1 LKLDIAGNA
10 RLTSFLRLRPH
21 RRTCVRLKLVLN
33 QLLVGSNKIMFL
45 ATKKTPLK
53 RGAVLVAGEGLRLDI
68 ASNAR
73 RAVLINLKVDRRST
87 ARLSLARTNFFVDSN
102 SIIHNG

>member
-1 LKLDIAGNA
+1 
-10 RLTSFLRLRPH
+10 
-21 RRTCVRLKLVLN
+21 
-33 QLLVGSNKIMFL
+33 M
-45 ATKKTPLK
+45 KK
-53 RGAVLVAGEGLRLDI
+53 GEGLHLDI

-87 ARLSLARTNFFVDSN
+87 ARLLLARTNFFVDSN